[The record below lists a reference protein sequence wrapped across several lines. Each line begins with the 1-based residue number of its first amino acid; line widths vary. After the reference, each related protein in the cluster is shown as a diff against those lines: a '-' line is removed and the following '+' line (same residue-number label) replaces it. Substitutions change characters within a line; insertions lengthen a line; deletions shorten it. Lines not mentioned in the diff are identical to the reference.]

1 MSGFDLRKQSQI
13 DKYIN
18 FEGYG
23 FIKGLLFDLGS
34 YPAAI
39 ASSGKIFGEL
49 YQVSDPLK
57 LLSCTDAVEQ
67 YFPQVEQSSTYLRR
81 EVQVTLKNG
90 ESKKAWS
97 YYYSKS
103 LSDAVL
109 IADGDY
115 RSHVAKSSS

>member
-1 MSGFDLRKQSQI
+1 MSGFDLRKHSEI
-13 DKYIN
+13 DRYIN

-23 FIKGLLFDLGS
+23 FIKGLLFDLGA

-57 LLSCTDAVEQ
+57 LLSRTDAVEQ
-67 YFPQVEQSSTYLRR
+67 YFPQAEQSSMYLRR
-81 EVQVTLKNG
+81 QVQVPVKNG
-90 ESKKAWS
+90 ESKKAWC

-115 RSHVAKSSS
+115 RSHVGKSSS